1 MVNVER
7 KNLKKR
13 KSKGSHIQRYGI
25 DFYVSKI
32 TQAGDTRPQL
42 YISLREPDGTPFKPK
57 DGSRPSARPYGDA
70 EHLEKAHA
78 AMEALIVRYRDE
90 IIEWMRKRLLPEATP
105 ILLLLLMPEDERRK
119 MYGRGDADG
128 ARKKL
133 LRNALEKFPLLT
145 DLGDAQTTVQLLKA
159 VSKTAKERNILGRM
173 VETLYDFAVR
183 CGVWEQ
189 NPLVHLYRFKIPES
203 TKASENLAQRRLSIA
218 EMQKLVA
225 ICQERQKEDLRYAA
239 VLLAQTT
246 CATVGE
252 LCALNV
258 ADVRAAPDLIFLEI
272 RRSISK
278 KREKKAKVQWTMY
291 KWGENARRRVP
302 CTQLAQTALKP
313 LLKRPG
319 CTDFKGD
326 ESLLVDEEGHRLE
339 PAKYRRFEDKVL
351 AEVVPEY
358 ARLSSRSD
366 VVQSSVRGYC
376 RDVCGMT
383 ASRMMRIFG
392 LRAES
397 TYEEWYVDY
406 SSRVSLL
413 ATRARLERCHKLLQS
428 GSQLKHTQFRMRLK
442 LKRGAKIRFTAKYPI
457 RLTVLL

>member
-1 MVNVER
+1 M
-7 KNLKKR
+7 KKR
-13 KSKGSHIQRYGI
+13 KNKGSHIKRYGI
-25 DFYVSKI
+25 DFYVSEIK
-32 TQAGDTRPQL
+32 QAGVIRPQL
-42 YISLREPDGTPFKPK
+42 YISLREPDGTPFKSK

-105 ILLLLLMPEDERRK
+105 MLLLLLMPEDERRK
-119 MYGRGDADG
+119 MYGRDTDG
-128 ARKKL
+128 ARKQL

-173 VETLYDFAVR
+173 VENLYDFAVR

-203 TKASENLAQRRLSIA
+203 TKASKNLAQRRLSIA
-218 EMQKLVA
+218 EMQRLVA
-225 ICQERQKEDLRYAA
+225 ICQERQREDLRYAA

-291 KWGENARRRVP
+291 KWGGSARRRIP

-319 CTDFKGD
+319 CMDFKGD
-326 ESLLVDEEGHRLE
+326 EPLLVDEDGHRLE

-358 ARLSSRSD
+358 AKLSSRSD

-392 LRAES
+392 LKAES

-406 SSRVSLL
+406 SSRIALL

-428 GSQLKHTQFRMRLK
+428 GSQLKSVQLSMRLK

>member
-1 MVNVER
+1 M
-7 KNLKKR
+7 KKR
-13 KSKGSHIQRYGI
+13 KNKGSHIKRYGI
-25 DFYVSKI
+25 DFYVSEIK
-32 TQAGDTRPQL
+32 QAGVIRPQL
-42 YISLREPDGTPFKPK
+42 YISLREPDGTPFKSK
-57 DGSRPSARPYGDA
+57 DGSRPSARPYGDT
-70 EHLEKAHA
+70 EHLEKAHT
-78 AMEALIVRYRDE
+78 AMKALIVRYRDE
-90 IIEWMRKRLLPEATP
+90 ITDWMRKRLLPEATP

-119 MYGRGDADG
+119 MYGRDTDG
-128 ARKKL
+128 ARKQL

-145 DLGDAQTTVQLLKA
+145 ELEDAQTTVQLLKEM
-159 VSKTAKERNILGRM
+159 SKTAKERNFLGRM

-189 NPLVHLYRFKIPES
+189 NPLVHLYRFKMPES
-203 TKASENLAQRRLSIA
+203 TKASKNLVQRRLSIA
-218 EMQKLVA
+218 EMQQLVA
-225 ICQERQKEDLRYAA
+225 ICQKRQREDLRYAA

-258 ADVRAAPDLIFLEI
+258 ADVRAVPDLIFLEI

-278 KREKKAKVQWTMY
+278 KREKKAKVEWTMY

-313 LLKRPG
+313 LLRRPG

-326 ESLLVDEEGHRLE
+326 EPLLVDEDGQRLE

-358 ARLSSRSD
+358 AKLSSRSD

-392 LRAES
+392 LKAES

-406 SSRVSLL
+406 SSRIALL

-428 GSQLKHTQFRMRLK
+428 GSQLKSVQLSMRLK
-442 LKRGAKIRFTAKYPI
+442 LKRGAKIRFTAKYPV

>member
-1 MVNVER
+1 M
-7 KNLKKR
+7 KKR
-13 KSKGSHIQRYGI
+13 KNKGSHIKRYGI
-25 DFYVSKI
+25 DFYVSEIKQVGVI
-32 TQAGDTRPQL
+32 RPQL
-42 YISLREPDGTPFKPK
+42 YISLREPDGTSFKSK
-57 DGSRPSARPYGDA
+57 DGSRPSARPYGDT
-70 EHLEKAHA
+70 EHLEKAHT

-90 IIEWMRKRLLPEATP
+90 ITDWMRKRLLPEATP
-105 ILLLLLMPEDERRK
+105 ILLLLLMPEDERGK
-119 MYGRGDADG
+119 MYGRDTDG
-128 ARKKL
+128 ARKQL

-173 VETLYDFAVR
+173 VENLYDFAVR

-203 TKASENLAQRRLSIA
+203 TKASKNLVQRRLCIA
-218 EMQKLVA
+218 EMQRLVA
-225 ICQERQKEDLRYAA
+225 ICQERQREDLRYAA

-246 CATVGE
+246 CVAVGE

-258 ADVRAAPDLIFLEI
+258 ADVRAVPDLIFLEI

-278 KREKKAKVQWTMY
+278 KREKKAKVEWTMY

-313 LLKRPG
+313 LLRRPG

-326 ESLLVDEEGHRLE
+326 EPLLVDEDGRRLE

-358 ARLSSRSD
+358 AKLSSRSD

-392 LRAES
+392 LKAES

-406 SSRVSLL
+406 SSRIALL

-428 GSQLKHTQFRMRLK
+428 GRQPENAQLHIRLK
-442 LKRGAKIRFTAKYPI
+442 LKRGAKIRFTAKSQI
-457 RLTVLL
+457 RLAVLL

>member
-1 MVNVER
+1 M
-7 KNLKKR
+7 
-13 KSKGSHIQRYGI
+13 
-25 DFYVSKI
+25 
-32 TQAGDTRPQL
+32 
-42 YISLREPDGTPFKPK
+42 
-57 DGSRPSARPYGDA
+57 
-70 EHLEKAHA
+70 
-78 AMEALIVRYRDE
+78 
-90 IIEWMRKRLLPEATP
+90 
-105 ILLLLLMPEDERRK
+105 
-119 MYGRGDADG
+119 
-128 ARKKL
+128 
-133 LRNALEKFPLLT
+133 LT

-203 TKASENLAQRRLSIA
+203 TKASKNLAQRRLSIA

-225 ICQERQKEDLRYAA
+225 ICQECQKEDLRYAA

-326 ESLLVDEEGHRLE
+326 EPLLVDEEGHRLE

-358 ARLSSRSD
+358 ARLASRSD

-406 SSRVSLL
+406 SARVSLL

>member
-1 MVNVER
+1 M
-7 KNLKKR
+7 KKR
-13 KSKGSHIQRYGI
+13 KNKGSHIKRYGI
-25 DFYVSKI
+25 DFYVSEIK
-32 TQAGDTRPQL
+32 QAGAIRPQL
-42 YISLREPDGTPFKPK
+42 YISLREPDGTPFKSK
-57 DGSRPSARPYGDA
+57 DGSRPSARPYGDT
-70 EHLEKAHA
+70 EHLEKAHT

-90 IIEWMRKRLLPEATP
+90 ITDWMRKRLLSEATP

-119 MYGRGDADG
+119 MYGRDTDG
-128 ARKKL
+128 ARKQL

-145 DLGDAQTTVQLLKA
+145 ELEDAQTTVQLLKEM
-159 VSKTAKERNILGRM
+159 SKTAKERNVLGRM

-189 NPLVHLYRFKIPES
+189 NPLVHLYRFKMPES
-203 TKASENLAQRRLSIA
+203 TKASKNLVQRRLSIA
-218 EMQKLVA
+218 EMQQLVA
-225 ICQERQKEDLRYAA
+225 ICQKRQREDLRYAA

-258 ADVRAAPDLIFLEI
+258 ADVRAVPDLIFLEI

-278 KREKKAKVQWTMY
+278 KREKKSKVEWTMY

-313 LLKRPG
+313 LLRRPG

-326 ESLLVDEEGHRLE
+326 EPLLVDEDGQRLE
-339 PAKYRRFEDKVL
+339 PAKYRRFEDNVL

-358 ARLSSRSD
+358 AKLSSRSD

-392 LRAES
+392 LKAES

-406 SSRVSLL
+406 SSRIALL

-428 GSQLKHTQFRMRLK
+428 GSQLKSIQLSMRLK
-442 LKRGAKIRFTAKYPI
+442 LKRGAKIRFTAKYPV

>member
-1 MVNVER
+1 MKKQ
-7 KNLKKR
+7 KN
-13 KSKGSHIQRYGI
+13 KGSHIKRYGI
-25 DFYVSKI
+25 DFYVSEIK
-32 TQAGDTRPQL
+32 QAGAIRPQL
-42 YISLREPDGTPFKPK
+42 YISLREPDGTPFKSK
-57 DGSRPSARPYGDA
+57 DGSRPSARPYGDT
-70 EHLEKAHA
+70 EHLEKAHT
-78 AMEALIVRYRDE
+78 AMEALIIRYRDE
-90 IIEWMRKRLLPEATP
+90 ITDWMRKRLLPEATP
-105 ILLLLLMPEDERRK
+105 MLLLLLMPEDEQKK
-119 MYGRGDADG
+119 MYGRGDA
-128 ARKKL
+128 ARTRAKL
-133 LRNALEKFPLLT
+133 LRNVLEKFPLLT
-145 DLGDAQTTVQLLKA
+145 ELEDAQTTVQLLKEM
-159 VSKTAKERNILGRM
+159 SKTSKERNILGRM
-173 VETLYDFAVR
+173 VETLYDFAAR

-189 NPLVHLYRFKIPES
+189 NPLVHLYRFKMPES
-203 TKASENLAQRRLSIA
+203 TKASKNLAQRRLSIA
-218 EMQKLVA
+218 EMQQLVA
-225 ICQERQKEDLRYAA
+225 ICQKRQREDLRYAA

-258 ADVRAAPDLIFLEI
+258 ADVRAVPDLIFLEI

-278 KREKKAKVQWTMY
+278 KREKKAKVEWTMY

-313 LLKRPG
+313 LLRRPG

-326 ESLLVDEEGHRLE
+326 EPLLVDEDGQRLD

-358 ARLSSRSD
+358 ARLASRSD

-406 SSRVSLL
+406 SSRISLL

-428 GSQLKHTQFRMRLK
+428 GSQLKHTQLRMRLK

>member
-1 MVNVER
+1 M
-7 KNLKKR
+7 KKR
-13 KSKGSHIQRYGI
+13 KNKGSHIKRYGI
-25 DFYVSKI
+25 DFYVSEIK
-32 TQAGDTRPQL
+32 QAGVIRPQL
-42 YISLREPDGTPFKPK
+42 YISLREPDGTPFKSK
-57 DGSRPSARPYGDA
+57 DGSRPSARPYGDT
-70 EHLEKAHA
+70 EHLEKAHT

-90 IIEWMRKRLLPEATP
+90 ITDWMRKRLLPEATP
-105 ILLLLLMPEDERRK
+105 ILLLLLMPEDERGK
-119 MYGRGDADG
+119 MYGRDTDG
-128 ARKKL
+128 ARKQL

-173 VETLYDFAVR
+173 VENLYDFAVR

-203 TKASENLAQRRLSIA
+203 TKASKNLVQRRLCIA
-218 EMQKLVA
+218 EMQRLVA
-225 ICQERQKEDLRYAA
+225 ICQERQREDLRYAA

-246 CATVGE
+246 CVAVGE

-258 ADVRAAPDLIFLEI
+258 ADVRAVPDLIFLEI

-278 KREKKAKVQWTMY
+278 KREKKAKVEWTMY

-313 LLKRPG
+313 LLRRPG

-326 ESLLVDEEGHRLE
+326 EPLLVDEDGRRLE
-339 PAKYRRFEDKVL
+339 PAKYRRLEDKVL

-358 ARLSSRSD
+358 AKLSSRSD

-392 LRAES
+392 LKAES

-406 SSRVSLL
+406 SSRIALL

-428 GSQLKHTQFRMRLK
+428 GRQPENAQLHIRLK
-442 LKRGAKIRFTAKYPI
+442 LKRGAKIRFTAKSQI
-457 RLTVLL
+457 RLAVLL

>member
-1 MVNVER
+1 M
-7 KNLKKR
+7 KKR
-13 KSKGSHIQRYGI
+13 KNKGSHIKRYGI
-25 DFYVSKI
+25 DFYVSEIK
-32 TQAGDTRPQL
+32 QAGVIRPQL
-42 YISLREPDGTPFKPK
+42 YISLREPDGTPFKSK
-57 DGSRPSARPYGDA
+57 DGSRPSARPYGDT
-70 EHLEKAHA
+70 EHLEKAHT

-90 IIEWMRKRLLPEATP
+90 ITDWMRKRLLPEATP

-119 MYGRGDADG
+119 MYGRDTDG
-128 ARKKL
+128 ARKQL

-145 DLGDAQTTVQLLKA
+145 ELEDAQTTVQLLKEM
-159 VSKTAKERNILGRM
+159 SKTAKERNFLGRM

-189 NPLVHLYRFKIPES
+189 NPLVHLYRFKMPES
-203 TKASENLAQRRLSIA
+203 TKASKNLVQRRLSIA
-218 EMQKLVA
+218 EMQQLVS
-225 ICQERQKEDLRYAA
+225 ICQKRQREDLRYAA

-258 ADVRAAPDLIFLEI
+258 ADVRAVPDLIFFEI

-278 KREKKAKVQWTMY
+278 KREKKAKVEWTMY

-313 LLKRPG
+313 LLRRPG

-326 ESLLVDEEGHRLE
+326 EPLLVDEDGQRLE
-339 PAKYRRFEDKVL
+339 PAKYRRFEDNVL

-358 ARLSSRSD
+358 AKLSSRSD

-392 LRAES
+392 LKAES

-406 SSRVSLL
+406 SSRIALL

-428 GSQLKHTQFRMRLK
+428 GSQLKSVQLSMRLK
-442 LKRGAKIRFTAKYPI
+442 LKRGAKIRFTAKYPV

>member
-1 MVNVER
+1 M
-7 KNLKKR
+7 KKR
-13 KSKGSHIQRYGI
+13 KNKGSHIKRYGI
-25 DFYVSKI
+25 DFYVSEIKQVG
-32 TQAGDTRPQL
+32 TVRPQL

-57 DGSRPSARPYGDA
+57 DGSHPSARPYGDT
-70 EHLEKAHA
+70 EHLEKAHT

-90 IIEWMRKRLLPEATP
+90 IIDWMRKRLLPEATP
-105 ILLLLLMPEDERRK
+105 ILLLLLMPEDECRK
-119 MYGRGDADG
+119 MYGRDTDG
-128 ARKKL
+128 ARKKF
-133 LRNALEKFPLLT
+133 LRNVIEKFPLLT
-145 DLGDAQTTVQLLKA
+145 ELENAQTTVQLLK
-159 VSKTAKERNILGRM
+159 VMSKTAKERNMVGRM
-173 VETLYDFAVR
+173 VENLYDFAVR

-203 TKASENLAQRRLSIA
+203 TKASKNLAQRRLSIA

-225 ICQERQKEDLRYAA
+225 ICQECQKEDLRYAA

-326 ESLLVDEEGHRLE
+326 EPLLVDEEGHRLE

-358 ARLSSRSD
+358 ARLASRSD

>member
-1 MVNVER
+1 M
-7 KNLKKR
+7 KKR
-13 KSKGSHIQRYGI
+13 KNKGSHIKRYGI
-25 DFYVSKI
+25 DFYVSEIK
-32 TQAGDTRPQL
+32 QAGVIRPQL
-42 YISLREPDGTPFKPK
+42 YISLREPDGTPFKSK
-57 DGSRPSARPYGDA
+57 DESRPSARPYGDT
-70 EHLEKAHA
+70 EHLEKAHT

-90 IIEWMRKRLLPEATP
+90 ITDWMRKRLLPEATP

-119 MYGRGDADG
+119 MYGRDTDG
-128 ARKKL
+128 ARKQL

-145 DLGDAQTTVQLLKA
+145 ELEDAQTTVQLLKEM
-159 VSKTAKERNILGRM
+159 SKTAKERNFLGRM

-189 NPLVHLYRFKIPES
+189 NPLVHLYRFKMPES
-203 TKASENLAQRRLSIA
+203 TKASKNLVQRRLSIA
-218 EMQKLVA
+218 EMQQLVA
-225 ICQERQKEDLRYAA
+225 ICQKRQREDLRYAA

-258 ADVRAAPDLIFLEI
+258 ADVRAVPDLIFLEI

-278 KREKKAKVQWTMY
+278 KREKKAKVEWTMY

-313 LLKRPG
+313 LLRRPG

-326 ESLLVDEEGHRLE
+326 EPLLVDEDGQRLE

-358 ARLSSRSD
+358 AKLSSRSD

-392 LRAES
+392 LKAES

-406 SSRVSLL
+406 SSRIALL

-428 GSQLKHTQFRMRLK
+428 GSQLKSVQLSMRLK
-442 LKRGAKIRFTAKYPI
+442 LKRGAKIRFTAKYPV

>member
-1 MVNVER
+1 M
-7 KNLKKR
+7 KKR
-13 KSKGSHIQRYGI
+13 KSKGSHIKRYGI
-25 DFYVSKI
+25 DFYVSEIK
-32 TQAGDTRPQL
+32 QAGVIRPQL
-42 YISLREPDGTPFKPK
+42 YISLREPDGTPFKSK
-57 DGSRPSARPYGDA
+57 DGSRPSARPYGDT
-70 EHLEKAHA
+70 EHLEKAHT

-90 IIEWMRKRLLPEATP
+90 ITDWMRKRLLPEATP

-119 MYGRGDADG
+119 MYGRDTDG
-128 ARKKL
+128 ARKQL

-145 DLGDAQTTVQLLKA
+145 ELEDAQTTVQLLKEM
-159 VSKTAKERNILGRM
+159 SKTAKERNFLGRM

-189 NPLVHLYRFKIPES
+189 NPLVHLYRFKMPES
-203 TKASENLAQRRLSIA
+203 TKASKNLVQRRLSIA
-218 EMQKLVA
+218 EMQQLVA
-225 ICQERQKEDLRYAA
+225 ICQKRQREDLRYAA

-258 ADVRAAPDLIFLEI
+258 ADVRAVPDLIFLEI

-278 KREKKAKVQWTMY
+278 KREKKAKVEWTMY

-313 LLKRPG
+313 LLRRPG

-326 ESLLVDEEGHRLE
+326 EPLLVDEDGQRLE

-358 ARLSSRSD
+358 ARLASRSD

-406 SSRVSLL
+406 SARVSLL

>member
-1 MVNVER
+1 M
-7 KNLKKR
+7 KKR
-13 KSKGSHIQRYGI
+13 KNKGSHIKRYGI
-25 DFYVSKI
+25 DFYVSEIK
-32 TQAGDTRPQL
+32 QAGVIRPQL
-42 YISLREPDGTPFKPK
+42 YISLREPDGTPFKSK
-57 DGSRPSARPYGDA
+57 DGSRPSARPYGDT
-70 EHLEKAHA
+70 EHLEKAHT

-90 IIEWMRKRLLPEATP
+90 ITDWMRKRLLPEATP

-119 MYGRGDADG
+119 MYGRDTDG
-128 ARKKL
+128 ARKQL

-145 DLGDAQTTVQLLKA
+145 ELEDAQTTVQLLKEM
-159 VSKTAKERNILGRM
+159 SKTAKERNFLGRM

-203 TKASENLAQRRLSIA
+203 TKASKNLAQRRLSIA

-225 ICQERQKEDLRYAA
+225 ICQECQKEDLRYAA

-326 ESLLVDEEGHRLE
+326 EPLLVDEEGHRLE

-358 ARLSSRSD
+358 ARLASRSD

-406 SSRVSLL
+406 SARVSLL

>member
-1 MVNVER
+1 M
-7 KNLKKR
+7 KKR
-13 KSKGSHIQRYGI
+13 KNKGSHIKRYGI
-25 DFYVSKI
+25 DFYVSEIK
-32 TQAGDTRPQL
+32 QAGVIRPQL
-42 YISLREPDGTPFKPK
+42 YISLREPDGTPFKSK
-57 DGSRPSARPYGDA
+57 DGSRPSARPYGDT
-70 EHLEKAHA
+70 EHLEKAHT

-90 IIEWMRKRLLPEATP
+90 ITDWMRKRLLPEATP

-119 MYGRGDADG
+119 MYGRDTDG
-128 ARKKL
+128 ARKQL

-145 DLGDAQTTVQLLKA
+145 ELEDAQTTVQLLKEM
-159 VSKTAKERNILGRM
+159 SKTAKERNFLGRM

-189 NPLVHLYRFKIPES
+189 NPLVHLYRFKMPES
-203 TKASENLAQRRLSIA
+203 TKASKNLVQRRLSIA
-218 EMQKLVA
+218 EMQQLVA
-225 ICQERQKEDLRYAA
+225 ICQKRQREDLRYAA

-258 ADVRAAPDLIFLEI
+258 ADVRAVPDLIFLEI

-278 KREKKAKVQWTMY
+278 KREKKAKVEWTMY

-313 LLKRPG
+313 LLRRPG

-326 ESLLVDEEGHRLE
+326 EPLLVDEDGQRLE

-358 ARLSSRSD
+358 AKLSSRSD

-392 LRAES
+392 LKAES

-406 SSRVSLL
+406 LSRIAML

-428 GSQLKHTQFRMRLK
+428 GSQLKSVQLSMRLK
-442 LKRGAKIRFTAKYPI
+442 LKRGAKIRFTAKYPV

>member
-1 MVNVER
+1 M
-7 KNLKKR
+7 KKR
-13 KSKGSHIQRYGI
+13 KNKGSHIKRYGI
-25 DFYVSKI
+25 DFYVSEIKQVGVI
-32 TQAGDTRPQL
+32 RPQL
-42 YISLREPDGTPFKPK
+42 YISLREPDGTPFKSK
-57 DGSRPSARPYGDA
+57 DGSRPSARPYGDT
-70 EHLEKAHA
+70 EHLEKAHT

-90 IIEWMRKRLLPEATP
+90 ITDWMRKRLLPEATP

-119 MYGRGDADG
+119 MYGRDTDG
-128 ARKKL
+128 ARKQL

-145 DLGDAQTTVQLLKA
+145 ELEDAQTTVQLLKEM
-159 VSKTAKERNILGRM
+159 SKTAKERNFLGRM

-189 NPLVHLYRFKIPES
+189 NPLVHLYRFKMPES
-203 TKASENLAQRRLSIA
+203 TKASKNLIQRRLSIA
-218 EMQKLVA
+218 EMQQLVA
-225 ICQERQKEDLRYAA
+225 ICQKRQREDLRYAA

-258 ADVRAAPDLIFLEI
+258 ADVRAVPDLIFLEI

-326 ESLLVDEEGHRLE
+326 EPLLVDEEGHRLE

-358 ARLSSRSD
+358 ARLASRSD

-406 SSRVSLL
+406 SARVSLL

>member
-1 MVNVER
+1 M
-7 KNLKKR
+7 KKR
-13 KSKGSHIQRYGI
+13 KNKGSHIKRYGI
-25 DFYVSKI
+25 DFYVSEIK
-32 TQAGDTRPQL
+32 QAGVIRPQL
-42 YISLREPDGTPFKPK
+42 YISLREPDGTPFKSK
-57 DGSRPSARPYGDA
+57 DGSRPSARPYGDT
-70 EHLEKAHA
+70 EHLEKAHT

-90 IIEWMRKRLLPEATP
+90 ITDWMRKRLLPEATP

-119 MYGRGDADG
+119 MYGRDTDG
-128 ARKKL
+128 ARKQL

-145 DLGDAQTTVQLLKA
+145 ELEDAQTTVQLLKEM
-159 VSKTAKERNILGRM
+159 SKTAKERNFLGRM

-189 NPLVHLYRFKIPES
+189 NPLVHLYRFKMPES
-203 TKASENLAQRRLSIA
+203 TKASKNLVQRRLSIA
-218 EMQKLVA
+218 EMQQLVA
-225 ICQERQKEDLRYAA
+225 ICQKRQREDLRYAA

-258 ADVRAAPDLIFLEI
+258 ADVRAVPDLIFLEI

-278 KREKKAKVQWTMY
+278 KREKKAKVEWTMY

-313 LLKRPG
+313 LLRRPG

-326 ESLLVDEEGHRLE
+326 EPMLVDEYGQRLE

-358 ARLSSRSD
+358 AKLSSRSD

-392 LRAES
+392 LKAES

-406 SSRVSLL
+406 SSRIALL
-413 ATRARLERCHKLLQS
+413 ATRARLERCHKMLQS
-428 GSQLKHTQFRMRLK
+428 GSQLKSVQLSMRLK
-442 LKRGAKIRFTAKYPI
+442 LKRGAKIRFTAKYPV

>member
-1 MVNVER
+1 M
-7 KNLKKR
+7 KKR

>member
-1 MVNVER
+1 M
-7 KNLKKR
+7 KKR
-13 KSKGSHIQRYGI
+13 KSKGSHIKRYGI
-25 DFYVSKI
+25 DFYVSEIKQTEAI
-32 TQAGDTRPQL
+32 RPQL
-42 YISLREPDGTPFKPK
+42 YISLREPDGTPFKPE

-203 TKASENLAQRRLSIA
+203 TKASKNLAQRRLSIA

-225 ICQERQKEDLRYAA
+225 ICQECQKEDLRYAA

-302 CTQLAQTALKP
+302 CTQLAQTAWKP
-313 LLKRPG
+313 WLKRPG

-326 ESLLVDEEGHRLE
+326 EPLLVDEEGHRLE

-358 ARLSSRSD
+358 ARLASRSD

-406 SSRVSLL
+406 SARVSLL

>member
-1 MVNVER
+1 M
-7 KNLKKR
+7 KKH
-13 KSKGSHIQRYGI
+13 KSKGSHIKRCGI

-42 YISLREPDGTPFKPK
+42 YISLREPDGTPFKPE
-57 DGSRPSARPYGDA
+57 DGSRPSARPYGDT
-70 EHLEKAHA
+70 EHLEKADA

-90 IIEWMRKRLLPEATP
+90 ITEWMRKRLLPEATP
-105 ILLLLLMPEDERRK
+105 MLLLLLMPEDERRK
-119 MYGRGDADG
+119 MYGRDTDG
-128 ARKKL
+128 AREKL
-133 LRNALEKFPLLT
+133 LRKALEKFPLLT

-173 VETLYDFAVR
+173 VENLYDFAVH

-203 TKASENLAQRRLSIA
+203 TKASKNLAQRRLSIA
-218 EMQKLVA
+218 EMQKLA
-225 ICQERQKEDLRYAA
+225 TICQERQREDLRYAA

-246 CATVGE
+246 CVTVGE

-258 ADVRAAPDLIFLEI
+258 ADVRAVPDLIFLEI
-272 RRSISK
+272 RRSLSK

-291 KWGENARRRVP
+291 KWGESARRRVP
-302 CTQLAQTALKP
+302 CTQLAQTALKS
-313 LLKRPG
+313 LLRRPG

-326 ESLLVDEEGHRLE
+326 EPLLVDEDGHRLE

-351 AEVVPEY
+351 AEVVTEY

-392 LRAES
+392 LKAES

-406 SSRVSLL
+406 SSRIALL

-428 GSQLKHTQFRMRLK
+428 DGQLNNAQLRIRLK
-442 LKRGAKIRFTAKYPI
+442 LKRGAKIRFTAKSQI

>member
-1 MVNVER
+1 MKKQ
-7 KNLKKR
+7 KN
-13 KSKGSHIQRYGI
+13 KGSHIKRYGI
-25 DFYVSKI
+25 DFYVSEIK
-32 TQAGDTRPQL
+32 QAGVIRPQL
-42 YISLREPDGTPFKPK
+42 YISLREPDGTPFKSK
-57 DGSRPSARPYGDA
+57 DGSRPSARPYGDT
-70 EHLEKAHA
+70 EHLEKAHT

-90 IIEWMRKRLLPEATP
+90 ITDWMRKRLLPEATP

-119 MYGRGDADG
+119 MYGRDTDG
-128 ARKKL
+128 ARKQL

-145 DLGDAQTTVQLLKA
+145 ELEDAQTTVQLLKEM
-159 VSKTAKERNILGRM
+159 SKTAKERNFLGRM

-189 NPLVHLYRFKIPES
+189 NPLVHLYRFKMPES
-203 TKASENLAQRRLSIA
+203 TKASKNLVQRRLSIA
-218 EMQKLVA
+218 EMQQLVA
-225 ICQERQKEDLRYAA
+225 ICQKRQREDLRYAA

-258 ADVRAAPDLIFLEI
+258 ADVRAVPDLIFFEI

-278 KREKKAKVQWTMY
+278 KREKKAKVEWTMY

-313 LLKRPG
+313 LLRRPG

-326 ESLLVDEEGHRLE
+326 EPLLVDEDGQRLE
-339 PAKYRRFEDKVL
+339 PAKYRRFEDNVL

-358 ARLSSRSD
+358 AKLSSRSD

-392 LRAES
+392 LKAES

-406 SSRVSLL
+406 SSRIALL

-428 GSQLKHTQFRMRLK
+428 GSQLKSVQLSMRLK
-442 LKRGAKIRFTAKYPI
+442 LKRGAKIRFTAKYPV

>member
-1 MVNVER
+1 M
-7 KNLKKR
+7 KKR
-13 KSKGSHIQRYGI
+13 KNKGSHIKRYGI
-25 DFYVSKI
+25 DFYVSEIK
-32 TQAGDTRPQL
+32 QAGVIRPQL
-42 YISLREPDGTPFKPK
+42 YISLREPDGTPFKSK
-57 DGSRPSARPYGDA
+57 DGSRPSARPYGDT
-70 EHLEKAHA
+70 EHLEKAHT

-90 IIEWMRKRLLPEATP
+90 ITDWMRKRLLPEATP

-119 MYGRGDADG
+119 MYGRDTDG
-128 ARKKL
+128 ARKQL

-145 DLGDAQTTVQLLKA
+145 ELEDAQTTVQLLKEM
-159 VSKTAKERNILGRM
+159 SKTAKERNFLGRM

-189 NPLVHLYRFKIPES
+189 NPLVHLYRFKMPDS
-203 TKASENLAQRRLSIA
+203 TKASKNLVQRRLSIA
-218 EMQKLVA
+218 EMQQLVA
-225 ICQERQKEDLRYAA
+225 ICQKRQREDLRYAA

-258 ADVRAAPDLIFLEI
+258 ADVRSVPDLIFLEI

-278 KREKKAKVQWTMY
+278 KREKKAKVEWTMY

-313 LLKRPG
+313 LLRRPG

-326 ESLLVDEEGHRLE
+326 EPLLVDEDGQRLE

-351 AEVVPEY
+351 VEVVHVY
-358 ARLSSRSD
+358 AKLSSRSD

-383 ASRMMRIFG
+383 TSRMMRIFG
-392 LRAES
+392 LKAES

-406 SSRVSLL
+406 SSRVALL

-428 GSQLKHTQFRMRLK
+428 GSQLKSVQLRMRLK

>member
-1 MVNVER
+1 M
-7 KNLKKR
+7 KKR
-13 KSKGSHIQRYGI
+13 KSKGSHIKRCGI
-25 DFYVSKI
+25 DFYVSEIKQTEAI
-32 TQAGDTRPQL
+32 RPQL
-42 YISLREPDGTPFKPK
+42 YISLREPDGTPFKPE

-78 AMEALIVRYRDE
+78 AMEVLIVRYRDE
-90 IIEWMRKRLLPEATP
+90 ITEWLRKRLLPEATP

-119 MYGRGDADG
+119 MYGRDTDG
-128 ARKKL
+128 ARKRL
-133 LRNALEKFPLLT
+133 LRKALEKFPLLT

-173 VETLYDFAVR
+173 VENLYDFAVH

-189 NPLVHLYRFKIPES
+189 NPLVYLYRFKIPES
-203 TKASENLAQRRLSIA
+203 TKASKNLSQRRLSIA
-218 EMQKLVA
+218 EMQRLVA
-225 ICQERQKEDLRYAA
+225 ICQERQREDLRYAA

-246 CATVGE
+246 CAAVGE

-258 ADVRAAPDLIFLEI
+258 ADVRAVPDLIFLEI
-272 RRSISK
+272 RRSLSK

-291 KWGENARRRVP
+291 KWGGSARRRVP
-302 CTQLAQTALKP
+302 CTQLAQTALKS
-313 LLKRPG
+313 LLRRPG

-326 ESLLVDEEGHRLE
+326 EPLLVDEDGHRLE

-358 ARLSSRSD
+358 AKLSSRSD

-392 LRAES
+392 LKAES
-397 TYEEWYVDY
+397 TYEEWYVEY
-406 SSRVSLL
+406 SSRIALL

-428 GSQLKHTQFRMRLK
+428 DGQLKNAQLRIRLK
-442 LKRGAKIRFTAKYPI
+442 LKRGAKIRFTAKSQI

>member
-1 MVNVER
+1 M
-7 KNLKKR
+7 KKR
-13 KSKGSHIQRYGI
+13 KNKGSHIKRYGI
-25 DFYVSKI
+25 DFYVSEIK
-32 TQAGDTRPQL
+32 QAGVIRPQL
-42 YISLREPDGTPFKPK
+42 YISLREPDGTPFKSK
-57 DGSRPSARPYGDA
+57 DGSRPSARPYGDT
-70 EHLEKAHA
+70 EHLEKAHT

-90 IIEWMRKRLLPEATP
+90 ITDWMRKRLLPEATP

-119 MYGRGDADG
+119 MYGRDTDG
-128 ARKKL
+128 ARKQL

-145 DLGDAQTTVQLLKA
+145 ELEDAQTTVQLLKEM
-159 VSKTAKERNILGRM
+159 SKTAKERNFLGRM

-189 NPLVHLYRFKIPES
+189 NPLVHLYRFKMPES
-203 TKASENLAQRRLSIA
+203 TKAYKNLVQRRLSIA
-218 EMQKLVA
+218 EMQQLAA
-225 ICQERQKEDLRYAA
+225 ICQKRQREDLRYAA

-258 ADVRAAPDLIFLEI
+258 ADVRAVPDLIFLEI

-278 KREKKAKVQWTMY
+278 KREKKAKVEWTMY

-313 LLKRPG
+313 LLRRPG

-326 ESLLVDEEGHRLE
+326 EPLLVDEDGQRLE

-358 ARLSSRSD
+358 AKLSSRSD

-392 LRAES
+392 LKAES

-406 SSRVSLL
+406 SSRIALL

-428 GSQLKHTQFRMRLK
+428 GSQLKSVQLSMRLK
-442 LKRGAKIRFTAKYPI
+442 LKRGAKIRFTAKYPV

>member
-1 MVNVER
+1 M
-7 KNLKKR
+7 KKR
-13 KSKGSHIQRYGI
+13 KNKGSHIKRYGI
-25 DFYVSKI
+25 DFYVSEIK
-32 TQAGDTRPQL
+32 QAGVIRPQL
-42 YISLREPDGTPFKPK
+42 YISLREPDGTPFKSK
-57 DGSRPSARPYGDA
+57 DGSRPSARPYGDT
-70 EHLEKAHA
+70 EHLEKAHT

-90 IIEWMRKRLLPEATP
+90 ITDWMRKRLLPEATP
-105 ILLLLLMPEDERRK
+105 ILLLLLMPEDERGK
-119 MYGRGDADG
+119 MYGRDTDG
-128 ARKKL
+128 ARKQL

-173 VETLYDFAVR
+173 VENLYDFAVR

-203 TKASENLAQRRLSIA
+203 TKASKNLVQRRLCIA
-218 EMQKLVA
+218 EMQRLVA
-225 ICQERQKEDLRYAA
+225 ICQERQREDLRYAA

-246 CATVGE
+246 CVAVGE

-258 ADVRAAPDLIFLEI
+258 ADVRAVPDLIFLEI

-278 KREKKAKVQWTMY
+278 KREKKAKVEWTMY
-291 KWGENARRRVP
+291 KWGENARHRVP

-313 LLKRPG
+313 LLRRPG

-326 ESLLVDEEGHRLE
+326 EPLLVDEDGRRLE

-358 ARLSSRSD
+358 AKLSSRSD

-392 LRAES
+392 LKAES

-406 SSRVSLL
+406 SSRIALL

-428 GSQLKHTQFRMRLK
+428 GRQPENAQLHIRLK
-442 LKRGAKIRFTAKYPI
+442 LKRGAKIRFTAKSQI
-457 RLTVLL
+457 RLAVLL

>member
-1 MVNVER
+1 M
-7 KNLKKR
+7 KKR
-13 KSKGSHIQRYGI
+13 KSKGSHIKRYGI
-25 DFYVSKI
+25 DFYVSEIKQTEAI
-32 TQAGDTRPQL
+32 RPQL
-42 YISLREPDGTPFKPK
+42 YISLREPDGTPFKPE

-189 NPLVHLYRFKIPES
+189 NPLVHLYSFKIPES
-203 TKASENLAQRRLSIA
+203 TKASKNLAQRRLSIA

-225 ICQERQKEDLRYAA
+225 ICQECQKEDLRYAA

-326 ESLLVDEEGHRLE
+326 EPLLVDEEGHRLE

-351 AEVVPEY
+351 AEVVPKY
-358 ARLSSRSD
+358 ARLASRSD

-406 SSRVSLL
+406 SARVSLL

>member
-1 MVNVER
+1 M
-7 KNLKKR
+7 KKQ
-13 KSKGSHIQRYGI
+13 KSKGSHIKRYGI
-25 DFYVSKI
+25 DFYVSEIK
-32 TQAGDTRPQL
+32 QAGAVRPQL

-70 EHLEKAHA
+70 EHLERAHT

-90 IIEWMRKRLLPEATP
+90 ITDWMRKSLLREATP
-105 ILLLLLMPEDERRK
+105 MLLLLLMPEEEQKK

-189 NPLVHLYRFKIPES
+189 NPLVYLYRFQIPES
-203 TKASENLAQRRLSIA
+203 TKASKNLVQRRLCIA
-218 EMQKLVA
+218 EMQRLVA
-225 ICQERQKEDLRYAA
+225 ICQEHQREDLRYAA

-246 CATVGE
+246 CVAVGE

-258 ADVRAAPDLIFLEI
+258 ADVRAVPDLIFLEI

-313 LLKRPG
+313 LLRRPG

-326 ESLLVDEEGHRLE
+326 EPLLVDEDGQRLE

-358 ARLSSRSD
+358 AKLSSRSD

-392 LRAES
+392 LKAES

-406 SSRVSLL
+406 SSRIALL

-428 GSQLKHTQFRMRLK
+428 GRQPENAQLHIRLK

>member
-1 MVNVER
+1 M
-7 KNLKKR
+7 KKR
-13 KSKGSHIQRYGI
+13 KNKGSHIKRYGI
-25 DFYVSKI
+25 DFYVSEIK
-32 TQAGDTRPQL
+32 QAVVIRPQL
-42 YISLREPDGTPFKPK
+42 YISLREPDGTPFKSK
-57 DGSRPSARPYGDA
+57 DGSRPSARPYGDT
-70 EHLEKAHA
+70 EHLEKAHT

-90 IIEWMRKRLLPEATP
+90 ITDWMRKRLLPEATP

-119 MYGRGDADG
+119 MYGRDTDG
-128 ARKKL
+128 ARKQL

-145 DLGDAQTTVQLLKA
+145 ELEDAQTTVQLLKEM
-159 VSKTAKERNILGRM
+159 SKTAKERNFLGRM

-189 NPLVHLYRFKIPES
+189 NPLVHLYRFKMPES
-203 TKASENLAQRRLSIA
+203 TKASKNLVQRRLSIA
-218 EMQKLVA
+218 EMQQLVA
-225 ICQERQKEDLRYAA
+225 ICQKRQREDLRYAA

-258 ADVRAAPDLIFLEI
+258 ADVRAVPDLIFLEI

-278 KREKKAKVQWTMY
+278 KREKKAKVEWTMY

-313 LLKRPG
+313 LLRRPG

-326 ESLLVDEEGHRLE
+326 EPLLVDEDGQRLE

-358 ARLSSRSD
+358 AKLSSRSD

-392 LRAES
+392 LKAES

-406 SSRVSLL
+406 SSRIALL

-428 GSQLKHTQFRMRLK
+428 GSQLKSVQLSMRLK
-442 LKRGAKIRFTAKYPI
+442 LKRGAKIRFTAKYPV

>member
-1 MVNVER
+1 M
-7 KNLKKR
+7 KKR
-13 KSKGSHIQRYGI
+13 KNKGSHIKRYGI
-25 DFYVSKI
+25 DFYVSEIK
-32 TQAGDTRPQL
+32 QAGVIRPQL
-42 YISLREPDGTPFKPK
+42 YISLREPDGTPFKSK
-57 DGSRPSARPYGDA
+57 DGSRPSARPYGDT
-70 EHLEKAHA
+70 EHLEKAHT

-90 IIEWMRKRLLPEATP
+90 ITDWMRKRLLPEATP

-119 MYGRGDADG
+119 MYGRDTDG
-128 ARKKL
+128 ARKQL

-145 DLGDAQTTVQLLKA
+145 ELEDAQTTVQLLKEM
-159 VSKTAKERNILGRM
+159 SKTAKERNFLGRM

-189 NPLVHLYRFKIPES
+189 NPLVHLYRFKMPES
-203 TKASENLAQRRLSIA
+203 TKASKNLVQRRLSIA
-218 EMQKLVA
+218 EMQQLVA
-225 ICQERQKEDLRYAA
+225 ICQKRQREDLRYAA

-258 ADVRAAPDLIFLEI
+258 ADVRAVPDLIFLEI

-278 KREKKAKVQWTMY
+278 KREKKAKVEWTMY

-313 LLKRPG
+313 LLRRPG

-326 ESLLVDEEGHRLE
+326 EPLLVDEDGQRLE

-358 ARLSSRSD
+358 AKLSSRSD
-366 VVQSSVRGYC
+366 VVQGRVRGYC

-392 LRAES
+392 LKAES

-406 SSRVSLL
+406 SSRIALL

-428 GSQLKHTQFRMRLK
+428 GSQLKSVQLSMRLK
-442 LKRGAKIRFTAKYPI
+442 LKRGAKIRFTAKYPV

>member
-1 MVNVER
+1 M
-7 KNLKKR
+7 KKR
-13 KSKGSHIQRYGI
+13 KNKRSHIKRYGI
-25 DFYVSKI
+25 DFYVSEIK
-32 TQAGDTRPQL
+32 QAGVIRPQL
-42 YISLREPDGTPFKPK
+42 YISLREPDGTPFKSK
-57 DGSRPSARPYGDA
+57 DGSRPSARPYGDT
-70 EHLEKAHA
+70 EHLEKAHT

-90 IIEWMRKRLLPEATP
+90 ITDWMRKRLLPEATP

-119 MYGRGDADG
+119 MYGRDTDG
-128 ARKKL
+128 ARKQF

-145 DLGDAQTTVQLLKA
+145 ELEDAQTTVQLLKEM
-159 VSKTAKERNILGRM
+159 SKTAKERNFLGRM

-189 NPLVHLYRFKIPES
+189 NPLVHLYRFKMPES
-203 TKASENLAQRRLSIA
+203 TKASKNLVQRRLSIA
-218 EMQKLVA
+218 EMQQLVA
-225 ICQERQKEDLRYAA
+225 ICQKRQREDLRYAA

-258 ADVRAAPDLIFLEI
+258 ADVRAVPDLIFLEI

-278 KREKKAKVQWTMY
+278 KREKKAKVEWTMY

-313 LLKRPG
+313 LLRRPG

-326 ESLLVDEEGHRLE
+326 EPLLVDEDGQRLE

-358 ARLSSRSD
+358 AKLSSRSD

-392 LRAES
+392 LKAES

-406 SSRVSLL
+406 SSRIALL

-428 GSQLKHTQFRMRLK
+428 GSQLKSVQLSMRLK
-442 LKRGAKIRFTAKYPI
+442 LKRGAKIRFTAKYPV

>member
-1 MVNVER
+1 M
-7 KNLKKR
+7 KKR
-13 KSKGSHIQRYGI
+13 KNKGSHIKRYGI
-25 DFYVSKI
+25 DFYVSEIK
-32 TQAGDTRPQL
+32 QAGVIRPQL
-42 YISLREPDGTPFKPK
+42 YISLREPDGTPFKSK
-57 DGSRPSARPYGDA
+57 DGSRPSARPYGDT
-70 EHLEKAHA
+70 EHLEKAHT

-90 IIEWMRKRLLPEATP
+90 ITDWMRKRLLPEATP
-105 ILLLLLMPEDERRK
+105 ILLLLLMPEDERGK
-119 MYGRGDADG
+119 MYGRDTDG
-128 ARKKL
+128 ARKQL

-173 VETLYDFAVR
+173 VENLYDFAVR

-203 TKASENLAQRRLSIA
+203 TKASKNLVQRRLCIA
-218 EMQKLVA
+218 EMQRLVA
-225 ICQERQKEDLRYAA
+225 ICQERQREDLRYAA

-246 CATVGE
+246 CVAVGE

-258 ADVRAAPDLIFLEI
+258 ADVRAVPDLIFLEI

-278 KREKKAKVQWTMY
+278 KREKKAKVEWTMY

-313 LLKRPG
+313 LLRRPG

-326 ESLLVDEEGHRLE
+326 EPLLVDEDGRRLE

-358 ARLSSRSD
+358 AKLSSRGGEKHLTSD
-366 VVQSSVRGYC
+366 Y
-376 RDVCGMT
+376 
-383 ASRMMRIFG
+383 
-392 LRAES
+392 LRYNS
-397 TYEEWYVDY
+397 DNFV
-406 SSRVSLL
+406 
-413 ATRARLERCHKLLQS
+413 
-428 GSQLKHTQFRMRLK
+428 
-442 LKRGAKIRFTAKYPI
+442 
-457 RLTVLL
+457 

>member
-1 MVNVER
+1 M
-7 KNLKKR
+7 KKR
-13 KSKGSHIQRYGI
+13 KNTGSHIKRYGI
-25 DFYVSKI
+25 DFYVSEIK
-32 TQAGDTRPQL
+32 QAGVIRPQL
-42 YISLREPDGTPFKPK
+42 YISLREPDGTPFKSK
-57 DGSRPSARPYGDA
+57 DGSRPSARPYGDT
-70 EHLEKAHA
+70 EHLEKAHT

-90 IIEWMRKRLLPEATP
+90 ITDWMRKRLLPEATP

-119 MYGRGDADG
+119 MYGRDTDG
-128 ARKKL
+128 ARKQL

-145 DLGDAQTTVQLLKA
+145 ELEDAQTTVQLLKEM
-159 VSKTAKERNILGRM
+159 SKTAKERNFLGRM

-189 NPLVHLYRFKIPES
+189 NPLVHLYRFKMPES
-203 TKASENLAQRRLSIA
+203 TKASKNLVQRRLSIA
-218 EMQKLVA
+218 EMQQLVA
-225 ICQERQKEDLRYAA
+225 ICQKRQREDLRYAA

-258 ADVRAAPDLIFLEI
+258 ADVRAVPDLIFLEI

-278 KREKKAKVQWTMY
+278 KREKKAKVEWTMY

-313 LLKRPG
+313 LLRRPG

-326 ESLLVDEEGHRLE
+326 EPLLVDEEGHRLE

-358 ARLSSRSD
+358 ARLASRSD

-406 SSRVSLL
+406 SARVSLL

>member
-1 MVNVER
+1 MRNV
-7 KNLKKR
+7 
-13 KSKGSHIQRYGI
+13 I
-25 DFYVSKI
+25 
-32 TQAGDTRPQL
+32 
-42 YISLREPDGTPFKPK
+42 
-57 DGSRPSARPYGDA
+57 
-70 EHLEKAHA
+70 
-78 AMEALIVRYRDE
+78 
-90 IIEWMRKRLLPEATP
+90 
-105 ILLLLLMPEDERRK
+105 
-119 MYGRGDADG
+119 
-128 ARKKL
+128 
-133 LRNALEKFPLLT
+133 EKFPLLT
-145 DLGDAQTTVQLLKA
+145 ELENAQTTVQLLK
-159 VSKTAKERNILGRM
+159 VMSKTAKERNMVGRM
-173 VETLYDFAVR
+173 VENLYDFAVR

-203 TKASENLAQRRLSIA
+203 TKASKNLAQRRLSIA

-225 ICQERQKEDLRYAA
+225 ICQECQKEDLRYAA

-326 ESLLVDEEGHRLE
+326 EPLLVDEEGHRLE

-358 ARLSSRSD
+358 ARLASRSD

>member
-1 MVNVER
+1 M
-7 KNLKKR
+7 KKR
-13 KSKGSHIQRYGI
+13 KNTGSHIKRYGI
-25 DFYVSKI
+25 DFYVSEIK
-32 TQAGDTRPQL
+32 QAGVIRPQL
-42 YISLREPDGTPFKPK
+42 YISLREPDGTPFKSK
-57 DGSRPSARPYGDA
+57 DGSRPSARPYGDT
-70 EHLEKAHA
+70 EHLEKAHT

-90 IIEWMRKRLLPEATP
+90 ITDWMRKRLLPEATP

-119 MYGRGDADG
+119 MYGRDTDG
-128 ARKKL
+128 ARKQL

-145 DLGDAQTTVQLLKA
+145 ELEDAQTTVQLLKEM
-159 VSKTAKERNILGRM
+159 SKTAKERNFLGRM

-189 NPLVHLYRFKIPES
+189 NPLVHLYRFKMPES
-203 TKASENLAQRRLSIA
+203 TKASKNLVQRRLSIA
-218 EMQKLVA
+218 EMQQLVA
-225 ICQERQKEDLRYAA
+225 ICQKRQREDLRYAA

-258 ADVRAAPDLIFLEI
+258 ADVRAVPDLIFLEI

-278 KREKKAKVQWTMY
+278 KREKKAKVEWTMY

-313 LLKRPG
+313 LLRRPG

-326 ESLLVDEEGHRLE
+326 EPLLVDEDGQRLE

-358 ARLSSRSD
+358 AKLSSRSD

-383 ASRMMRIFG
+383 ASRMMRNFG
-392 LRAES
+392 LKAES

-406 SSRVSLL
+406 SSRIALL

-428 GSQLKHTQFRMRLK
+428 GSQLKSVQLSMRLK
-442 LKRGAKIRFTAKYPI
+442 LKRGAKIRFTAKYPV

>member
-1 MVNVER
+1 M
-7 KNLKKR
+7 KKR
-13 KSKGSHIQRYGI
+13 KSKGSHIKRYGI
-25 DFYVSKI
+25 DFYVSEIKQTEAI
-32 TQAGDTRPQL
+32 RPQL
-42 YISLREPDGTPFKPK
+42 YISLREPDGTPFKPE

-203 TKASENLAQRRLSIA
+203 TKASKNLAQRRLSIA

-225 ICQERQKEDLRYAA
+225 ICQECQKEDLRYAA

-326 ESLLVDEEGHRLE
+326 EPLLVDEEGHRLE

-358 ARLSSRSD
+358 ARLASRSD

-406 SSRVSLL
+406 SARVSLL
-413 ATRARLERCHKLLQS
+413 ATRARLERCHKLMQS

-442 LKRGAKIRFTAKYPI
+442 LKRGAKIRFTVKYPI

>member
-1 MVNVER
+1 M
-7 KNLKKR
+7 
-13 KSKGSHIQRYGI
+13 
-25 DFYVSKI
+25 
-32 TQAGDTRPQL
+32 
-42 YISLREPDGTPFKPK
+42 
-57 DGSRPSARPYGDA
+57 
-70 EHLEKAHA
+70 
-78 AMEALIVRYRDE
+78 
-90 IIEWMRKRLLPEATP
+90 
-105 ILLLLLMPEDERRK
+105 
-119 MYGRGDADG
+119 
-128 ARKKL
+128 
-133 LRNALEKFPLLT
+133 
-145 DLGDAQTTVQLLKA
+145 
-159 VSKTAKERNILGRM
+159 
-173 VETLYDFAVR
+173 
-183 CGVWEQ
+183 
-189 NPLVHLYRFKIPES
+189 VHLYRFKMPES
-203 TKASENLAQRRLSIA
+203 TKASKNLVQRRLSIA
-218 EMQKLVA
+218 EMQQLVA
-225 ICQERQKEDLRYAA
+225 ICQKRQREDLRYAA

-258 ADVRAAPDLIFLEI
+258 ADVRAVPDLIFLEI

-278 KREKKAKVQWTMY
+278 KREKKAKVEWTMY

-313 LLKRPG
+313 LLRRPG

-326 ESLLVDEEGHRLE
+326 EPLLVDEDGQRLE

-358 ARLSSRSD
+358 AKLSSRSD

-392 LRAES
+392 LKAES

-406 SSRVSLL
+406 SSRIALL

-428 GSQLKHTQFRMRLK
+428 GSQLKSVQLSMRLK
-442 LKRGAKIRFTAKYPI
+442 LKRGAKIRFTAKYPV

>member
-1 MVNVER
+1 M
-7 KNLKKR
+7 KKR
-13 KSKGSHIQRYGI
+13 KNKGSHIKRYGI
-25 DFYVSKI
+25 DFYVSEIK
-32 TQAGDTRPQL
+32 QAGVIRPQL
-42 YISLREPDGTPFKPK
+42 YISLREPDGTPFKSK
-57 DGSRPSARPYGDA
+57 DGSRPSARPYGDT
-70 EHLEKAHA
+70 EHLEKAHT

-90 IIEWMRKRLLPEATP
+90 ITDWMRKRLLPEATP

-119 MYGRGDADG
+119 MYGRDTDG
-128 ARKKL
+128 ARKQL

-145 DLGDAQTTVQLLKA
+145 ELEDAQTTVQLLKEM
-159 VSKTAKERNILGRM
+159 SKTAKERNFLGRM

-189 NPLVHLYRFKIPES
+189 NPLVHLYRFKMPES
-203 TKASENLAQRRLSIA
+203 TKASKNLAQRRLSIA

-258 ADVRAAPDLIFLEI
+258 ADVRAVPDLIFLEI

-358 ARLSSRSD
+358 ARLASRSD